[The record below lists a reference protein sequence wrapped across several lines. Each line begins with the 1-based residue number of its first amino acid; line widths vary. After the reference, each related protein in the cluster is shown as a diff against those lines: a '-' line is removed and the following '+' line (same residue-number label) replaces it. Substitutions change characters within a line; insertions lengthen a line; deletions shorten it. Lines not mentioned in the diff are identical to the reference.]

1 LIVLLRERPEALPL
15 VAAWRFGE
23 WGENYP
29 GETLE
34 QWQRGLEKE
43 AAGDGIPTVLVA
55 LDDNKAVGTASL
67 VQHDIEGDPRSP
79 WLASVFVAPEVR
91 GRGIASA
98 LVSEIERRATRL
110 GTTRLYLFTA
120 NKMSLYARL
129 GWRGIERRMYQGKA
143 IEIMAKDLAR

>member
-23 WGENYP
+23 WGGNHP

-34 QWQRGLEKE
+34 QWQRGLEQE

-55 LDDNKAVGTASL
+55 LDDSKPVGTASL
-67 VQHDIEGDPRSP
+67 VQHDIDDDPRSP
-79 WLASVFVAPEVR
+79 WLASVFVAPEAR
-91 GRGIASA
+91 GAGVASA
-98 LVSEIERRATRL
+98 LVSEIERRATRI
-110 GTTRLYLFTA
+110 GTTRLYLFTT

-129 GWRGIERRMYQGKA
+129 GWRGIERRTYQGKA
-143 IEIMAKDLAR
+143 IEIMAKDLTL